1 MTVAAAPSR
10 GVRLAMVGC
19 GAITEG
25 YHLPAALAEPGCE
38 VTILVDAD
46 LPRVTTLGQRS
57 GVAKVSADYRDVIGA
72 ADAALL
78 ALPNH
83 LHADVACALLE
94 RGVHVLVEKP
104 MAITVA
110 DCDRMIAAAERTGAV
125 LAVAQLRRFWAP
137 VHFVKDALAR
147 GVIGRVKRF
156 EIKDGWVFGWA
167 LRSPYLFL
175 AREAGGGCLMD
186 MAPHLIEL
194 LLHWLG
200 ELTIL
205 DYQDDARG
213 GVEANCLIRVA
224 TADGAEG
231 TVEFS
236 RTRNLG
242 ASIVLE
248 GERGTLEMGAGK
260 ANALSLTF
268 DGHTQLVGG
277 GARVAAP
284 SGSGRPAARPG
295 AEDFDHLF
303 AYQIR
308 DFVEAIQGLHPP
320 GVPGHEGRRS
330 VEFVQR
336 CYARRRPLVPSF
348 MAPTLP
354 VFDPGADPGAEEG
367 A

>member
-1 MTVAAAPSR
+1 MTAPAAPPR
-10 GVRLAMVGC
+10 VVRLAIVGC

-38 VTILVDAD
+38 VTVLVDAD

-104 MAITVA
+104 MAITLA
-110 DCDRMIAAAERTGAV
+110 DCDRMMAAAERARAV

-175 AREAGGGCLMD
+175 GREAGGGCLMD

-200 ELTIL
+200 ELTIV

-213 GVEANCLIRVA
+213 GVEANCFIRLT

-268 DGHTQLVGG
+268 DGQTQLVGG
-277 GARVAAP
+277 GARVTPP
-284 SGSGRPAARPG
+284 SGSGRPASRPG
-295 AEDFDHLF
+295 GEEFDHLF
-303 AYQIR
+303 AHQIR
-308 DFVEAIQGLHPP
+308 DFVEAIWGQHPP

-336 CYARRRPLVPSF
+336 CYAQRRPLVPGF
-348 MAPTLP
+348 MAPSLP
-354 VFDPGADPGAEEG
+354 VFDPGAETAEEG